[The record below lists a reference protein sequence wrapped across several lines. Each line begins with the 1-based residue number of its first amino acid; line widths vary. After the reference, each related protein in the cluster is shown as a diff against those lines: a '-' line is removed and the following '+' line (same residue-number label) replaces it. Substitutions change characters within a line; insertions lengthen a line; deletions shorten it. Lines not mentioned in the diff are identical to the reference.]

1 VESEWRLLYVRPRL
15 EKSVAQQLQSHDIE
29 AFLPSFRIQNRHRT
43 IELPLF
49 PGYLFCKCATFRG
62 VPRSLIAQ
70 AEWVRECEHNAI
82 EQDVQK
88 LRHVLN
94 SGLRYGPWSYLENGT
109 PAVAMDGPLAGVAG
123 FVLNRNRFV
132 IPVKSVLRSVI
143 IDVRKPCRLA
153 SADSNHESS
162 SAA

>member
-1 VESEWRLLYVRPRL
+1 
-15 EKSVAQQLQSHDIE
+15 
-29 AFLPSFRIQNRHRT
+29 
-43 IELPLF
+43 
-49 PGYLFCKCATFRG
+49 
-62 VPRSLIAQ
+62 
-70 AEWVRECEHNAI
+70 VRECEHNAI

-94 SGLRYGPWSYLENGT
+94 SGLRYGPWYYLENGT
-109 PAVAMDGPLAGVAG
+109 PAIAMDGPLAGVAG
-123 FVLNRNRFV
+123 FVLNGNRFV

-143 IDVRKPCRLA
+143 IDVRKTCRLA